1 MVIYFCNP
9 KKLSEEGPHKVVV
22 CVNKMLMIK
31 MTMTMLKMMMMNM
44 LTMTLTLTTRWEQ
57 VTKQDLTEGHTHPV
71 NQEPT
76 TDYMPQ
82 VNNFFK
88 VMLIMLICLRL

>member
-1 MVIYFCNP
+1 MA
-9 KKLSEEGPHKVVV
+9 V

-71 NQEPT
+71 NKEPT

-82 VNNFFK
+82 VINFF
-88 VMLIMLICLRL
+88 

>member
-1 MVIYFCNP
+1 M
-9 KKLSEEGPHKVVV
+9 VV

-44 LTMTLTLTTRWEQ
+44 LTMQMTLTTRWEQ
-57 VTKQDLTEGHTHPV
+57 VTKQDLTDGHTHPV
-71 NQEPT
+71 NKEPT

-82 VNNFFK
+82 VINFFK
-88 VMLIMLICLRL
+88 KLC

>member
-1 MVIYFCNP
+1 M
-9 KKLSEEGPHKVVV
+9 VV

-44 LTMTLTLTTRWEQ
+44 LTMKMTLTTRWEQ
-57 VTKQDLTEGHTHPV
+57 VTKQDLTDGHTHPV
-71 NQEPT
+71 NKEPT

-82 VNNFFK
+82 VINFFK
-88 VMLIMLICLRL
+88 SYDVDMPQVINFF